1 MGKWGDAP
9 RKLSPNEGKKP
20 MKTAVM
26 VFALLCFPVLVFAAD
41 KTIKGEVRDSSG
53 KLLYKT
59 YTRGNTTE
67 TREPSGKLVTK
78 SRTRNG
84 TTDVRSPTG
93 KLLYKAK

>member
-9 RKLSPNEGKKP
+9 RKLSPNEGEKP

-26 VFALLCFPVLVFAAD
+26 VVALLCFPVFGFTTD

-59 YTRGNTTE
+59 YTRGNVTE

-78 SRTRNG
+78 SKRT
-84 TTDVRSPTG
+84 
-93 KLLYKAK
+93 Y

>member
-1 MGKWGDAP
+1 
-9 RKLSPNEGKKP
+9 

-26 VFALLCFPVLVFAAD
+26 VVALLCFPVFGFTAD
-41 KTIKGEVRDSSG
+41 KTVKGGVRDSSG

-78 SRTRNG
+78 SKTTNG
-84 TTDVRSPTG
+84 KTEVRSPSG
-93 KLLYKAK
+93 KLLYKVK